1 MSTFSMNRRK
11 FGRGLAA
18 GIALQLGLALPLLP
32 GAAHAG
38 SIVVATFPNE
48 WEDAYRKII
57 TPILAAEGTE
67 LTIAP
72 ALTTL
77 QIANTLAASKAGAP
91 PPYDALLLSP
101 GDTAVAKDN
110 DLIVKIDPS
119 KLKNWSKLDPQ
130 FRTDYGPVVTV
141 QFCGIGYNPDL
152 VPKPSGYKVLFE
164 DPAYK
169 GKVAF
174 NSFES
179 NTEIMAFSEI
189 ARAFGKGPM
198 DMDALFKLFREKRDW
213 IGPIVDTTQHEMT
226 MFQQKEIAVFMA
238 CMNNISLLQSLGV
251 HAEFAAPETGVPAVP
266 VVIHMTKGTKNPDG
280 VYQYM
285 DAAIDAEVQ
294 RTLMAPPLENFPT
307 NVDVDLSDSI
317 KRFVTKDKVK
327 DFVYLDWVTVAK
339 HRAEWA
345 KAYDRA
351 VKGE

>member
-1 MSTFSMNRRK
+1 MTK
-11 FGRGLAA
+11 FALNWGKIGIGIAA
-18 GIALQLGLALPLLP
+18 GLVLPLLSSL
-32 GAAHAG
+32 AHAGG
-38 SIVVATFPNE
+38 SIVVATFPND

-57 TPILAAEGTE
+57 TPMLAAEGTE

-77 QIANTLAASKAGAP
+77 QIANTLAAAKAGAP

-119 KLKNWSKLDPQ
+119 KLKNWNKLDPQ
-130 FRTDYGPVVTV
+130 FQTEYGPVVTV

-152 VPKPSGYKVLFE
+152 VPKPKGYKDLFE
-164 DPAYK
+164 NPAYA

-189 ARAFGKGPM
+189 ARIFGSGPM
-198 DMDALFKLFREKRDW
+198 DMEALFKLFKDKKGQ
-213 IGPIVDTTQHEMT
+213 IGPIVDTTQHEMS

-238 CMNNISLLQSLGV
+238 CMNNISSLQALGV
-251 HAEFAAPETGVPAVP
+251 HAEFVAPETGIPAVP
-266 VVIHMTKGTKNPDG
+266 VVIHMTKGTKNPDA

-285 DAAIDAEVQ
+285 DAAISAEAESKL
-294 RTLMAPPLENFPT
+294 TAPPIENFPT
-307 NVDVDLSDSI
+307 NSDVELTDSM

-339 HRAEWA
+339 NRAEWI
-345 KAYDRA
+345 KQYDRA
-351 VKGE
+351 VKE